1 MKNLF
6 KSIGPGFIVAATGVG
21 AGDMVASTIAGGKF
35 GLVILWVIAF
45 GALLKYVLNEG
56 IARWQYATGSTLLE
70 GWITHLPKIFSYYF
84 IGYLFVWSFIVGG
97 ALTTSCG
104 LALNAMFPFL
114 SIEYWAV
121 IQAIIGFLLI
131 YFSRYSFFE
140 NIMKVFVVSMFLTFI
155 ITALIINPDWILTF
169 QSLFI
174 PSIPEGSSKFLLS
187 VIGGVGGS
195 LTILSYSYWIREK
208 KWNSPE
214 DFKKSKIDLSVAY
227 IFTGLF
233 CLSIAIIASGIHP
246 DEIKGERI
254 LIGVADKL
262 TSFGGVW
269 LKWIYLLGFW
279 CAVFSSLIGVL
290 QGIPYMYADFIKS
303 FKKSKNPVV
312 EFDDKKFKK
321 LYNSFLIYIAFAPL
335 ILQFI
340 NKPSQIIFIYTII
353 GALFMPFLTFTL
365 LYMNNS
371 KKLNLKFPNPVW
383 INTFL
388 IITLLLFGYLSYNEI
403 MDFLK

>member
-303 FKKSKNPVV
+303 FKKSK
-312 EFDDKKFKK
+312 
-321 LYNSFLIYIAFAPL
+321 
-335 ILQFI
+335 
-340 NKPSQIIFIYTII
+340 
-353 GALFMPFLTFTL
+353 
-365 LYMNNS
+365 
-371 KKLNLKFPNPVW
+371 
-383 INTFL
+383 
-388 IITLLLFGYLSYNEI
+388 
-403 MDFLK
+403 

>member
-35 GLVILWVIAF
+35 GLVILWVIVF

-70 GWITHLPKIFSYYF
+70 GWIRHLPKIFSYYF

-104 LALNAMFPFL
+104 LALNAMFPVL

-131 YFSRYSFFE
+131 YFSRYSLFE
-140 NIMKVFVVSMFLTFI
+140 NIMKVFVVIMFLTFI
-155 ITALIINPDWILTF
+155 ITALILNPDWIMTF
-169 QSLFI
+169 QSLVI

-214 DFKKSKIDLSVAY
+214 DFRKSKIDLSVAY

-321 LYNSFLIYIAFAPL
+321 LYNSFLIYITFAPL

-353 GALFMPFLTFTL
+353 GALFMPFLAFTL

-383 INTFL
+383 INLFL

-403 MDFLK
+403 IDFLK

>member
-35 GLVILWVIAF
+35 GLVILWVIVF

-70 GWITHLPKIFSYYF
+70 GWIRHLPRIFSYYF

-104 LALNAMFPFL
+104 LAMNAMFPFL

-131 YFSRYSFFE
+131 YLSRYSFFE
-140 NIMKVFVVSMFLTFI
+140 NIMKVFVVIMFLTFI
-155 ITALIINPDWILTF
+155 ITAFIINPDWIMTF

-254 LIGVADKL
+254 LIGVAEKL
-262 TSFGGVW
+262 TIFGGVW

-312 EFDDKKFKK
+312 EFDDNKFKK

-353 GALFMPFLTFTL
+353 GALFMPFLAFTL

-383 INTFL
+383 INIFL

>member
-35 GLVILWVIAF
+35 GLVILWVIVF

-70 GWITHLPKIFSYYF
+70 GWIRHLPRIFSYYF

-131 YFSRYSFFE
+131 YLSRYSFFE
-140 NIMKVFVVSMFLTFI
+140 NIMKVFVVIMFLTFI
-155 ITALIINPDWILTF
+155 ITAFIINPDWIMTF

-254 LIGVADKL
+254 LIGVAEKL
-262 TSFGGVW
+262 TIFGGVW

-312 EFDDKKFKK
+312 EFDDNKFKK

-353 GALFMPFLTFTL
+353 GALFMPFLAFTL

-383 INTFL
+383 INIFL